1 MRKKYAPG
9 HPSEHELQNRN
20 KKQNNKNKPET
31 KARIKPE
38 TKARIRLETRTGNI
52 YSRFVEKTY
61 YMCYSK
67 VGSFCL
73 IFRKTERRKQYERMM
88 KYGRIQ
94 KENL

>member
-1 MRKKYAPG
+1 MPHTKDKNNN
-9 HPSEHELQNRN
+9 H
-20 KKQNNKNKPET
+20 KQET
-31 KARIKPE
+31 KARIKP
-38 TKARIRLETRTGNI
+38 ETRTGNI

-73 IFRKTERRKQYERMM
+73 IFRRTERRKQYERMM

>member
-9 HPSEHELQNRN
+9 KPSEHELQNRN

-31 KARIKPE
+31 KARIK
-38 TKARIRLETRTGNI
+38 LETRTGNI

-61 YMCYSK
+61 YMCYSNI
-67 VGSFCL
+67 GSFCL